1 MEQGVFDKH
10 FVGKDGFIWW
20 IGIIASDSWKENQPG
35 STPDGIPLVDQIGIS
50 ERYQVRIMGYH
61 DDLDALPNDQLP
73 WAGVVYP
80 VTAGGGSG
88 PFGAASS
95 GVEAGTFVYGFF
107 LDGENGQHPMILGI
121 LGINQYANIFKNMKG
136 LAPFAPFLGYG
147 IKDVVPTYQINTQS
161 GGRIG
166 HQGTPSSPATSTPV
180 VGTDNVVGVAE
191 VESGVFE
198 VDRLVNGEIVTTR
211 ETVKPAENEIGN
223 NQLETGSGPTS
234 QIPLN
239 IQEQKEKADGSTKN
253 NIPEPYV
260 CDSDASAGKIQQ
272 DIQNMIRDI
281 NKAQQGLKD
290 WRRGILYPPWSQID
304 GKVVSIQQFISIKV
318 QRAADA
324 VSGWVKDRLM
334 GAYEWIVRKITAAV
348 GDFLHFLDPDKQ
360 KDAGAVI
367 DTAMDLLACHF
378 RKIVENLAGLVLKAL
393 LSIVDRYIR
402 VPICA
407 AENILASILGQIM
420 GWINGAV
427 SAIMGPINALL
438 GAVDIVGDVLDFI
451 TDILNFLNCETNP
464 ACPKVDEYSLWDGA
478 SEHEIADP
486 MSLINKV
493 TSYAEN
499 VSQAVD
505 PNNIDFED
513 FEFDV
518 SGIID
523 NAFDKCNVDAVFCGP
538 PEVSFWGSGGEGA
551 TGNAIISAAGDLLG
565 VDIVNSGSGYNDD
578 VPFISFKDACGNGQG
593 GYGIVT
599 IGPVSPVTTT
609 GGTGG
614 NAVDDFGNVI
624 YVPDPNGTDIGV
636 VSVEVEGGWGYL
648 PVSDG
653 SQGGDGW
660 TWADS
665 DETTVQRGPNTPE
678 GSSTNG
684 TWDIPYIPGDLI
696 AVYPGDTIRT
706 PPGSESEIAG
716 SDGKITTVPGG
727 SFFEV
732 PFGGVITAPSTSSEG
747 RGIELLKGSDGYPM
761 TNSQY
766 PAILSVCEA
775 IIKNSGFGYQPT
787 DKIIVEP
794 ANGAELEPKFN
805 EFGQLIAVKVI
816 SGGEGVK
823 EIPDVYIESA
833 TGYNAKITLR
843 FCIDRIGK
851 DEFSEPSYQDKI
863 ISIVDCVGTVPSLS
877 GGI

>member
-95 GVEAGTFVYGFF
+95 AAEAGTFVYGFF

-121 LGINQYANIFKNMKG
+121 LGVNQYAQIFKNTKG

-147 IKDVVPTYQINTQS
+147 IKDVVPTYQISSSTQT
-161 GGRIG
+161 GRIPNPA
-166 HQGTPSSPATSTPV
+166 QPTAKAANDEFTTAAGTP
-180 VGTDNVVGVAE
+180 GT
-191 VESGVFE
+191 
-198 VDRLVNGEIVTTR
+198 
-211 ETVKPAENEIGN
+211 
-223 NQLETGSGPTS
+223 NQGDL
-234 QIPLN
+234 
-239 IQEQKEKADGSTKN
+239 QKENDFEDGQPPK
-253 NIPEPYV
+253 NIPKSYV
-260 CDSDASAGKIQQ
+260 CDSDASAGKIQR

-290 WRRGILYPPWSQID
+290 WRRGLLYPPWSQID
-304 GKVVSIQQFISIKV
+304 DKVVSIQQFISIKV
-318 QRAADA
+318 QRAADS

-334 GAYEWIVRKITAAV
+334 GAYEWIIRKITAAV

-360 KDAGAVI
+360 KDAGALI
-367 DTAMDLLACHF
+367 DTALDSLTCHF

-438 GAVDIVGDVLDFI
+438 GAVDIVGDILGFI
-451 TDILNFLNCETNP
+451 TDILNFLNCETKP

-478 SEHEIADP
+478 SEHEIPDP

-493 TSYAEN
+493 TSYAEG

-578 VPFISFKDACGNGQG
+578 VPFISFRDACGNGQG

-599 IGPVSPVTTT
+599 IGQVSPVTITGTTT
-609 GGTGG
+609 GTGGGAGGGGTGDGTGG

-660 TWADS
+660 TWAGS
-665 DETTVQRGPNTPE
+665 DDTVIKRGPNTPE

-684 TWDIPYIPGDLI
+684 TWDIPYIPGDI
-696 AVYPGDTIRT
+696 IVGYPGDTIRT
-706 PPGSESEIAG
+706 PPGSDSEIVG
-716 SDGKITTVPGG
+716 SDGKTTAVPGG
-727 SFFEV
+727 SFFDV
-732 PFGGVITAPSTSSEG
+732 PFRGVITAPSTSSEG
-747 RGIELLKGSDGYPM
+747 RGIEFLKDSDGYPM

-766 PAILSVCEA
+766 PAILYVCEA